1 MKQIEPGAFDKL
13 RFLRHGLRGFYDLRR
28 NGFAALTGSPE
39 RPIALRLP
47 VGQDR
52 WHQMSR
58 NEALALAEA
67 LTTLAAHDLE

>member
-1 MKQIEPGAFDKL
+1 MKKIEPGAFEKL
-13 RFLRHGLRGFYDLRR
+13 RFLRHGLHAFYDLRR
-28 NGFAALTGSPE
+28 NGHAALTGSTE
-39 RPIALRLP
+39 RPVALRLP

-58 NEALALAEA
+58 AEALALAEA